1 MISYFKLSVLTAVVS
16 TAIAVESTRVLSVTV
31 LSVASLEA
39 FPWQATIMML
49 VTAISDKMYFFMF
62 VCFCIY
68 YIGNVIFVPID
79 FYLQIESAIEI
90 DQGDKVLYLAFNP
103 IDSIRPTAALR
114 SVLDWY
120 LGSGLRSMSI

>member
-1 MISYFKLSVLTAVVS
+1 VVYYFKLSVLIVEVS

-39 FPWQATIMML
+39 FPWQATITML

-68 YIGNVIFVPID
+68 YIDNAIFVSLL
-79 FYLQIESAIEI
+79 FYLQIVSAIEI
-90 DQGDKVLYLAFNP
+90 DQGDKLLYLAFSP

>member
-39 FPWQATIMML
+39 FPWQATIMMV

-62 VCFCIY
+62 VYFCIY
-68 YIGNVIFVPID
+68 YTCIAIFVPLQ
-79 FYLQIESAIEI
+79 FYLQIASAIEI
-90 DQGDKVLYLAFNP
+90 AQGDKLLYLAFNP
-103 IDSIRPTAALR
+103 IDSISPTAALR